1 MGRRDVILLDT
12 HILVR
17 YAAGDRKLGKRAI
30 RSIDSAL
37 RKSELAVSAIS
48 FWEVA
53 MLVEKRRLKLQS
65 APIAFRAL
73 ALRQGIYEY
82 PVDGEIAIRSAE
94 LTALHADPADRIIAA
109 TAISA
114 GATLITADAQLLGA
128 QLAGLRVQ
136 DGTR

>member
-1 MGRRDVILLDT
+1 MILLDT
-12 HILVR
+12 HMLIR
-17 YAAGDRKLGKRAI
+17 YAAGDRKLGKHAI
-30 RSIDSAL
+30 RVMEGAL

-53 MLVEKRRLKLQS
+53 MLVEKRRLKLAN

-73 ALRQGIYEY
+73 TLRQGIVEY

-94 LTALHADPADRIIAA
+94 LTNLHAEPADRIIAA
-109 TAISA
+109 TAIWA
-114 GATLITADAQLLGA
+114 GATLITADAQLLTA
-128 QLAGLRVQ
+128 PHSGLRVQ